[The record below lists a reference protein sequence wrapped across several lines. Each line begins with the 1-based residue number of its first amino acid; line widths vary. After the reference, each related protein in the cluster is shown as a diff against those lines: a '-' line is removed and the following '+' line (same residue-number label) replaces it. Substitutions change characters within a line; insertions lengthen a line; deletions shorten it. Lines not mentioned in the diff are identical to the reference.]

1 MKTKCFHC
9 SVNRRFLARIERKCD
24 AILAL
29 LRPRTED
36 RDIDRAIDI
45 MHEQARRM
53 KAMAIKEAQRYREQF
68 SPNKQR
74 R

>member
-1 MKTKCFHC
+1 
-9 SVNRRFLARIERKCD
+9 
-24 AILAL
+24 
-29 LRPRTED
+29 
-36 RDIDRAIDI
+36 

-68 SPNKQR
+68 SSNRQR